1 MEDRP
6 SMTAVALFDRPIVDH
21 QLSLSEELARR
32 PVAAAA
38 QRRIELAHHR
48 ELQLVHCAN
57 RDGELVLT
65 GQVPSYFHK
74 QVAQECVRV
83 VPGVRRIRNLLR
95 VLPQSY

>member
-1 MEDRP
+1 
-6 SMTAVALFDRPIVDH
+6 
-21 QLSLSEELARR
+21 
-32 PVAAAA
+32 
-38 QRRIELAHHR
+38 
-48 ELQLVHCAN
+48 
-57 RDGELVLT
+57 VLT